1 MECLCRVQ
9 PDAAQVPEVQDGE
22 QLTEL
27 AAGPLSSAFDKELNG
42 TLRSLETSER

>member
-22 QLTEL
+22 QLT
-27 AAGPLSSAFDKELNG
+27 GPLSSAFDKELSG
-42 TLRSLETSER
+42 TLRPLETSEH